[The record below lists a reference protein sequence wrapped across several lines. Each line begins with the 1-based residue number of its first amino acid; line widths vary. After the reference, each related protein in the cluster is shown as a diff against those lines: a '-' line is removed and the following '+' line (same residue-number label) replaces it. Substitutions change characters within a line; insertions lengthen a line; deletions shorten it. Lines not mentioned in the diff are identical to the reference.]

1 MEELNNLDKYLDIIK
16 TMLVEYGPKV
26 IGAIV
31 VLFIGLK
38 IVKSAS
44 KAVNKLM
51 NKRNLDASLI
61 PFLSG
66 MIGMVMKALLFISVM
81 SMVGIEMTSFIAI
94 LGAAGLAIGMALS
107 GTLQNF
113 AGGVMILTF
122 KPYTIGDFIEAQGY
136 MGVIKEIQIFNT
148 IITTVDNR
156 RVIIPNGGLSTSS
169 MINYSS
175 ESTRRVDFSFGI
187 GYGDDI
193 DKARDIIM
201 AEIAKFSFV
210 LKDPAPFVGVG
221 ELADSSVNLTTR
233 VWVNAADYWD
243 LHFGLLEN
251 VKKAFDANGVSI
263 PFSQTDVHLFQEK

>member
-1 MEELNNLDKYLDIIK
+1 MENLDKYLDIIK

-38 IVKSAS
+38 IVNSAS
-44 KAVNKLM
+44 KAITKLM
-51 NKRNLDASLI
+51 NKRKLDASLI

-66 MIGMVMKALLFISVM
+66 MTGMVMKALLFISVM
-81 SMVGIEMTSFIAI
+81 SMIGIEMTSFIAI

-113 AGGVMILTF
+113 AGGVMILIF
-122 KPYTIGDFIEAQGY
+122 KPYTVGDFIEAQGY

-187 GYGDDI
+187 GYSDDI

-263 PFSQTDVHLFQEK
+263 PFPQTDVHLFQEK